1 MAIDYNTL
9 QQWSNV
15 GTRELG
21 IEGSTIASA
30 ATIAPTHRIHLVSGV
45 AAIVT
50 ITPPW
55 DDFAGTLTLIP
66 TGIWTWTAAGNISV
80 LGTTTAATLPVVFV
94 YVKSTGKWYPS
105 RVS

>member
-9 QQWSNV
+9 QQFNNV

-30 ATIAPTHRIHLVSGV
+30 ATIAPTHRIHAVSGTT
-45 AAIVT
+45 AIVT

-55 DDFAGTLTLIP
+55 DDFAGSITLIP
-66 TGIWTWTAAGNISV
+66 TAIWTWTNAGNIAV
-80 LGTTTAATLPVVFV
+80 AGTTTAATSPVTFT
-94 YVKSTGKWYPS
+94 YIKSTGKWHAS
-105 RVS
+105 RLT